1 MLFRSLADVTPAD
14 AALIAGLIQSPIG
27 RNPFR
32 YPDRART
39 RRNLVLKAMREND
52 YLTEQEYQ
60 DAIAAP
66 LNVVREVTE
75 SSDAPYFVDLVDDTL
90 QNKFQYD
97 FQNNSYRVFTTLDMN
112 LQRDAVEAVRM
123 GIEETDQQWKRR
135 SKKYGTEEFPLAQV
149 AMVALDAETGEV
161 KALVGGRN
169 YGMSQLNHAI
179 AKRQPGSS
187 FKPFV
192 YATAFASPLQEGGKV
207 ITPATTVADEP
218 TTFYFDDKIY
228 EPADFEDKYS
238 GIVTLR
244 QALAHSMNIP
254 AVKVAEMVGYDK
266 GSETAR
272 AVGLNL
278 DIKPTPSIALGAY
291 EVTPLEIAGAY
302 TVFPDRKRHV

>member
-1 MLFRSLADVTPAD
+1 MC
-14 AALIAGLIQSPIG
+14 
-27 RNPFR
+27 
-32 YPDRART
+32 
-39 RRNLVLKAMREND
+39 
-52 YLTEQEYQ
+52 
-60 DAIAAP
+60 
-66 LNVVREVTE
+66 
-75 SSDAPYFVDLVDDTL
+75 SSDL
-90 QNKFQYD
+90 
-97 FQNNSYRVFTTLDMN
+97 
-112 LQRDAVEAVRM
+112 
-123 GIEETDQQWKRR
+123 
-135 SKKYGTEEFPLAQV
+135 
-149 AMVALDAETGEV
+149 LDAETGEV

-266 GSETAR
+266 VSETAR

-302 TVFPDRKRHV
+302 TVFPNQGTFIKPTFIKSIRDQSGSRLFENKIERKPAIDPRVAFLTLSLMQEVMRSGTAAGVRSRGFLLPAAGKIGRAHV